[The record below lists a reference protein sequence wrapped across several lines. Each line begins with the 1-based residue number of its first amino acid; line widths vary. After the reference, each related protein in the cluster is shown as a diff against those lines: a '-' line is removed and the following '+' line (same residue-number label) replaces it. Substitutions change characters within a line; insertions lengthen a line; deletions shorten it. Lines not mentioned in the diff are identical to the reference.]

1 MPGTRETSGTK
12 SDSELLTVVYP
23 DFPRGYSEE
32 KNSSGESSTPK
43 VF

>member
-1 MPGTRETSGTK
+1 MSGTRETSGTK
-12 SDSELLTVVYP
+12 SDSELLAVVYP